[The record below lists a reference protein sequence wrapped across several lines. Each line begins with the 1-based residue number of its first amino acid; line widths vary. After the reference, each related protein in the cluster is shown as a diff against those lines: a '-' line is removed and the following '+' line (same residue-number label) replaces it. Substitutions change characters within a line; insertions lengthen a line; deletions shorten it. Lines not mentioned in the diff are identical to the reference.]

1 MLAGRCACALGGG
14 GDGAV
19 EGGEGVQWSGEI
31 AGTQSET
38 WRCGVTAA
46 GRAFGLHLLN
56 EVVAFATSNFSAGA
70 ERARE
75 TNGAARLD
83 GGNRQPGVICA

>member
-1 MLAGRCACALGGG
+1 MLAARRACALGGG

-46 GRAFGLHLLN
+46 GRALGLH
-56 EVVAFATSNFSAGA
+56 VAFATRSFSAGA
-70 ERARE
+70 GRARE